1 MINFVKIRWRDKW
14 AARGHGLQDAIMG
27 DAGLTW
33 AAKGLG
39 MHLIRQREGVRFPNS
54 IYDGT
59 MDALQNLA
67 DHGYINVIKIED
79 VDAEA

>member
-1 MINFVKIRWRDKW
+1 MINFVRIKWRPKWDKP
-14 AARGHGLQDAIMG
+14 RHELLNAIIN
-27 DAGLTW
+27 DSSLTW

-39 MHLIRQREGVRFPNS
+39 AYLTTQREGVRFPNS

-67 DHGYINVIKIED
+67 DYGYLNIIKIED
-79 VDAEA
+79 EAQEA